1 MDPTQAPPPASSH
14 GRAEPVSALVDT
26 IGDERTPNEACPQ
39 RVLVATDASPTS
51 AAAELAGIELSSRVG
66 ASLVFLSVIDPSRL
80 RLPGGLFHTRV
91 DQVRA
96 QRESAL
102 ASSVATARQLGI
114 AAQFL
119 IWEGDPG
126 ASVIDAAEA
135 EDADFIIVG
144 SHARGPVGRLLL
156 GSVSSHVVDHA
167 HRPVVVVRPGQRLD
181 DVLPDFAP
189 EGACEREDRR

>member
-1 MDPTQAPPPASSH
+1 MDLKPLAGGASRQ
-14 GRAEPVSALVDT
+14 RAGPVS
-26 IGDERTPNEACPQ
+26 DERVPGVARHQ

-51 AAAELAGIELSSRVG
+51 AAAERAGIELASGPGSS
-66 ASLVFLSVIDPSRL
+66 LIFMSVIDPSRL

-102 ASSVATARQLGI
+102 ATSVATARKLGV

-126 ASVIDAAEA
+126 ASVVEVADA
-135 EDADFIIVG
+135 EDVDIIVIG
-144 SHARGPVGRLLL
+144 SHARGLVGRLLL
-156 GSVSSHVVDHA
+156 GSVSSYVVDHG
-167 HRPVVVVRPGQRLD
+167 HQPVVVVRPGQHLA
-181 DVLPDFAP
+181 DVWPVERSVAGLPA
-189 EGACEREDRR
+189 

>member
-1 MDPTQAPPPASSH
+1 MSN
-14 GRAEPVSALVDT
+14 G
-26 IGDERTPNEACPQ
+26 TPWPSVADAKPR
-39 RVLVATDASPTS
+39 RVLVATDASAAS
-51 AAAELAGIELSSRVG
+51 AGAERAGIELAARVG
-66 ASLVFLSVIDPSRL
+66 ASLIIVTVIDHARL

-102 ASSVATARQLGI
+102 TAVVDIARQHRV

-126 ASVIDAAEA
+126 AGVIEAAEA
-135 EDADFIIVG
+135 EGADVIVVG

-156 GSVSSHVVDHA
+156 GSVSNYVVEHA
-167 HRPVVVVRPGQRLD
+167 RRPVIVIRPGQRLE
-181 DVLPDFAP
+181 DVWVDPPTNGEPSGLAS
-189 EGACEREDRR
+189 GMVSA